1 MELSKRC
8 FEGLLKVPGGC
19 LKGVWK
25 VTKKG
30 CVQVTRWRVS
40 GEFQICLGQEFLG
53 LKYVFR

>member
-19 LKGVWK
+19 LKGVLK
-25 VTKKG
+25 ITKKG
-30 CVQVTRWRVS
+30 CVQITRWRVS
-40 GEFQICLGQEFLG
+40 GEFQIYLGQEFLD